1 MTSFGIVGL
10 ITVNENST
18 YVHKWFCNVWIV
30 LHAFGTVKCKNHKS
44 CCVSKFKSCSFN
56 LLIVTERLQIP
67 NSGWTIGQR
76 AQCNKFQS
84 FKRLIIWKS
93 TPYERYLTL
102 VNCLPQNGRLKKFRT
117 GKHKLWHSNV
127 MPARVVLSNYLSFR
141 NLNLLFAFINV
152 IIKR

>member
-1 MTSFGIVGL
+1 MYIRNCVILFTSVKAKISMLTVLNLSYISFDSKPVFENLLWSTIPL
-10 ITVNENST
+10 NYDIIWNRRITVNENSI

-76 AQCNKFQS
+76 AHSNKFQS

-93 TPYERYLTL
+93 TLYERCLT
-102 VNCLPQNGRLKKFRT
+102 
-117 GKHKLWHSNV
+117 
-127 MPARVVLSNYLSFR
+127 
-141 NLNLLFAFINV
+141 
-152 IIKR
+152 